1 MIYPTLFARLTPTLL
16 AQNEE
21 YVPPVGRS
29 NRVTANSPPGTN
41 YFNPGSRVLR
51 WTVRGKSNT
60 DVVKLKMIEVVEVNL
75 IVAETFE
82 SFFADNEVPPAA
94 LAPVFVATLPPD
106 YTSSYDP
113 VK

>member
-1 MIYPTLFARLTPTLL
+1 MNSEPLHSILATSMRQPTLR
-16 AQNEE
+16 
-21 YVPPVGRS
+21 
-29 NRVTANSPPGTN
+29 
-41 YFNPGSRVLR
+41 
-51 WTVRGKSNT
+51 
-60 DVVKLKMIEVVEVNL
+60 IEVVEVNL